1 LFETLIDFGEERNL
15 VGQRQRQMV
24 VDVIDIRKR
33 IEKIRNEVSEAIV
46 SKHSY
51 NLPDENLREDVSF
64 SIQDAAQNQTGA
76 DLPLDEQVSAEERR
90 TGVTDTSISMHN
102 ALTKA
107 MAMPAFNLN
116 IKNRQS
122 SGLLITLILLQVIS
136 NVILMAILLL
146 K

>member
-1 LFETLIDFGEERNL
+1 
-15 VGQRQRQMV
+15 MV

-51 NLPDENLREDVSF
+51 NLPDENLRDDVNF
-64 SIQDAAQNQTGA
+64 SIKDSSLNQPDADASI
-76 DLPLDEQVSAEERR
+76 DEQKSLEKRR
-90 TGVTDTSISMHN
+90 KGVTDTTIAMHN

-107 MAMPAFNLN
+107 MSMPSFNLN

-122 SGLLITLILLQVIS
+122 SGLIITLILLQLLS

>member
-1 LFETLIDFGEERNL
+1 
-15 VGQRQRQMV
+15 MV

-51 NLPDENLREDVSF
+51 NLPDENLRDDVNF
-64 SIQDAAQNQTGA
+64 SIQDSSLNQPDSDA
-76 DLPLDEQVSAEERR
+76 SIDEQQALEKRR
-90 TGVTDTSISMHN
+90 TGVTDTTIAMHN

-107 MAMPAFNLN
+107 MSMPSFNLN

-122 SGLLITLILLQVIS
+122 SGLLITLILLQLIS
-136 NVILMAILLL
+136 NVVLMAILLL

>member
-1 LFETLIDFGEERNL
+1 
-15 VGQRQRQMV
+15 MV

-51 NLPDENLREDVSF
+51 NLPDEKLRDDVNF
-64 SIQDAAQNQTGA
+64 SIQDSSLNQPDA
-76 DLPLDEQVSAEERR
+76 DASIDEQESLEKRR
-90 TGVTDTSISMHN
+90 TGVTDTTIAMHN

-107 MAMPAFNLN
+107 MSMPSFNLN

-122 SGLLITLILLQVIS
+122 SGLIITLILLQLIS

>member
-1 LFETLIDFGEERNL
+1 
-15 VGQRQRQMV
+15 MV

-51 NLPDENLREDVSF
+51 NLPDENLRDDVNF
-64 SIQDAAQNQTGA
+64 SIQDASLNQPDA
-76 DLPLDEQVSAEERR
+76 DSSIDEQQSLEKKR
-90 TGVTDTSISMHN
+90 TGVTDTTIAMHN

-107 MAMPAFNLN
+107 MSMPSFNLN

-122 SGLLITLILLQVIS
+122 SGLIITLILLQLIS

>member
-1 LFETLIDFGEERNL
+1 
-15 VGQRQRQMV
+15 MV

-51 NLPDENLREDVSF
+51 NLPDENLRDDVNF
-64 SIQDAAQNQTGA
+64 SIQDSSLNQPDA
-76 DLPLDEQVSAEERR
+76 DAPIDEQKSLAKRR
-90 TGVTDTSISMHN
+90 TGVTDTTIAMHN

-107 MAMPAFNLN
+107 MSMPSFNLN
-116 IKNRQS
+116 IKNRHS
-122 SGLLITLILLQVIS
+122 SGLIITLILLQLIS
-136 NVILMAILLL
+136 NVVLMAILLL

>member
-1 LFETLIDFGEERNL
+1 
-15 VGQRQRQMV
+15 MV

-51 NLPDENLREDVSF
+51 NLPDENLRDDVNF
-64 SIQDAAQNQTGA
+64 SIQDSSLNQPDA
-76 DLPLDEQVSAEERR
+76 DGSIDEQQSLEKKR
-90 TGVTDTSISMHN
+90 TGVTDTTIAMHN

-107 MAMPAFNLN
+107 MSMPSFNLN

-122 SGLLITLILLQVIS
+122 SGLIITLILLQLIS

>member
-1 LFETLIDFGEERNL
+1 
-15 VGQRQRQMV
+15 MV

-33 IEKIRNEVSEAIV
+33 IEKIRNDVSEAIV

-51 NLPDENLREDVSF
+51 SLPDEKLREDVEF
-64 SIQDAAQNQTGA
+64 SLQDAVLDKPDT
-76 DLPLDEQVSAEERR
+76 DLPLDEKDAVEQSR
-90 TGVTDTSISMHN
+90 TGVTDTSVAMHN

-122 SGLLITLILLQVIS
+122 SGLLIALIVLQLVS
-136 NVILMAILLL
+136 NIILMAILLL

>member
-1 LFETLIDFGEERNL
+1 
-15 VGQRQRQMV
+15 MV

-51 NLPDENLREDVSF
+51 NLPDEKLRDDVNF
-64 SIQDAAQNQTGA
+64 SIQDSSLNQLDA
-76 DLPLDEQVSAEERR
+76 DASTNEQQSLEKKR
-90 TGVTDTSISMHN
+90 TGVTDTSIAMHN

-107 MAMPAFNLN
+107 MSMPSFNLN

-122 SGLLITLILLQVIS
+122 SGLIITLILLQLFS

>member
-1 LFETLIDFGEERNL
+1 
-15 VGQRQRQMV
+15 MV

-51 NLPDENLREDVSF
+51 NLPDENLRDDVNF
-64 SIQDAAQNQTGA
+64 SIQDSSLDQPDA
-76 DLPLDEQVSAEERR
+76 DTSIAEQQSLEKKR
-90 TGVTDTSISMHN
+90 TGVTDTTIAMHN

-107 MAMPAFNLN
+107 MSMPSFNLN

-122 SGLLITLILLQVIS
+122 SGLIITLILLQLIS

>member
-1 LFETLIDFGEERNL
+1 
-15 VGQRQRQMV
+15 MV

-51 NLPDENLREDVSF
+51 NLPDENLRDDVNF
-64 SIQDAAQNQTGA
+64 SIQDTSLNQPDA
-76 DLPLDEQVSAEERR
+76 DASIDEQKSLEKRR
-90 TGVTDTSISMHN
+90 TGVTDTTMAMHN

-107 MAMPAFNLN
+107 MSMPSFNLN

-122 SGLLITLILLQVIS
+122 SGLIITLILLQLIS

>member
-1 LFETLIDFGEERNL
+1 
-15 VGQRQRQMV
+15 MV

-51 NLPDENLREDVSF
+51 NLPDENLRDDVNF
-64 SIQDAAQNQTGA
+64 SIQDSSLNQPDAG
-76 DLPLDEQVSAEERR
+76 DSIDDQQSLEKKR
-90 TGVTDTSISMHN
+90 TGVTDTTIAMHN

-107 MAMPAFNLN
+107 MSMPSFNLN

-122 SGLLITLILLQVIS
+122 SGLIITLILLQLIS

>member
-1 LFETLIDFGEERNL
+1 
-15 VGQRQRQMV
+15 MV

-51 NLPDENLREDVSF
+51 NLPDEKMRDDVNF
-64 SIQDAAQNQTGA
+64 SVRDSSLNQPDADASI
-76 DLPLDEQVSAEERR
+76 DEQKSVEKER
-90 TGVTDTSISMHN
+90 TGVTDTTIAMHN

-107 MAMPAFNLN
+107 MSMPSFNLN

-122 SGLLITLILLQVIS
+122 SGLIITLILLQLIS

>member
-1 LFETLIDFGEERNL
+1 
-15 VGQRQRQMV
+15 MV

-51 NLPDENLREDVSF
+51 NLPDEKLRDDVNF
-64 SIQDAAQNQTGA
+64 SIQDSSLNQPDA
-76 DLPLDEQVSAEERR
+76 DTSIAEQQSLEKKR
-90 TGVTDTSISMHN
+90 TGVTDTTIAMHN

-107 MAMPAFNLN
+107 MSMPSFNLN

-122 SGLLITLILLQVIS
+122 SGLIITLIILQLIS

>member
-1 LFETLIDFGEERNL
+1 
-15 VGQRQRQMV
+15 MV

-46 SKHSY
+46 SRHSY
-51 NLPDENLREDVSF
+51 NLPDEKLRDDVNF
-64 SIQDAAQNQTGA
+64 SIQDSSLNQPDA
-76 DLPLDEQVSAEERR
+76 DASIDDQQSLEKKR
-90 TGVTDTSISMHN
+90 TGVTDTTIAMHN

-107 MAMPAFNLN
+107 MSMPSFNLN

-122 SGLLITLILLQVIS
+122 SGLIITLILLQLIS

>member
-1 LFETLIDFGEERNL
+1 
-15 VGQRQRQMV
+15 MV

-51 NLPDENLREDVSF
+51 TLPDEKLRDDVSF
-64 SIQDAAQNQTGA
+64 SIQDSSLNQPDA
-76 DLPLDEQVSAEERR
+76 DASLDEQQSLEKKR
-90 TGVTDTSISMHN
+90 TGVTDTTIAMHN

-107 MAMPAFNLN
+107 ISMPSFNLN

-122 SGLLITLILLQVIS
+122 SGLIITLIILQLIS

>member
-1 LFETLIDFGEERNL
+1 
-15 VGQRQRQMV
+15 MV

-51 NLPDENLREDVSF
+51 SLPDEQLREDVEF
-64 SIQDAAQNQTGA
+64 SLQDAALEEPDTSV
-76 DLPLDEQVSAEERR
+76 PLNERETLEQRR
-90 TGVTDTSISMHN
+90 SGVTDTSIAMHN

-122 SGLLITLILLQVIS
+122 SGLLVTLIVLQLAS

>member
-1 LFETLIDFGEERNL
+1 
-15 VGQRQRQMV
+15 MV

-51 NLPDENLREDVSF
+51 NLPNENLRDDVNF
-64 SIQDAAQNQTGA
+64 SIQDSSLNQPDA
-76 DLPLDEQVSAEERR
+76 DASIDEQQSLEKKR
-90 TGVTDTSISMHN
+90 TGVTDTTIAMHN

-107 MAMPAFNLN
+107 MSMPSFNLN

-122 SGLLITLILLQVIS
+122 SGLIITLIILQLIS

>member
-1 LFETLIDFGEERNL
+1 
-15 VGQRQRQMV
+15 MV

-51 NLPDENLREDVSF
+51 NLPDEKLRDDVNF
-64 SIQDAAQNQTGA
+64 SIQDSSLNQPDA
-76 DLPLDEQVSAEERR
+76 DASVDEQQALENRR
-90 TGVTDTSISMHN
+90 TGVTDTTIAMHN

-107 MAMPAFNLN
+107 MSMPSFNLN

-122 SGLLITLILLQVIS
+122 SGLIITLILLQLIS

>member
-1 LFETLIDFGEERNL
+1 
-15 VGQRQRQMV
+15 MV

-51 NLPDENLREDVSF
+51 SLPDEKLRDDVNF
-64 SIQDAAQNQTGA
+64 SIQDSSLPQPDA
-76 DLPLDEQVSAEERR
+76 DPSIDEQQSLEKRR
-90 TGVTDTSISMHN
+90 TGVTDTTIAMHN

-107 MAMPAFNLN
+107 MSMPSFNLN

-122 SGLLITLILLQVIS
+122 SGLIITLILLQLIS

>member
-1 LFETLIDFGEERNL
+1 
-15 VGQRQRQMV
+15 MV

-51 NLPDENLREDVSF
+51 NLPDENLRDDVNF
-64 SIQDAAQNQTGA
+64 SIQDSSLNQPNA
-76 DLPLDEQVSAEERR
+76 DASIDEQQSLEKKR
-90 TGVTDTSISMHN
+90 TGVTDTTIAMHN

-107 MAMPAFNLN
+107 MSMPSFNLN

-122 SGLLITLILLQVIS
+122 SGLIITLIILQLIS

>member
-1 LFETLIDFGEERNL
+1 
-15 VGQRQRQMV
+15 MV

-46 SKHSY
+46 SKHRY
-51 NLPDENLREDVSF
+51 NLPDENLRDDVNF
-64 SIQDAAQNQTGA
+64 SIQDSSLNQPDA
-76 DLPLDEQVSAEERR
+76 DAPIDEQKSLEKRR
-90 TGVTDTSISMHN
+90 TGVTDTTMAMHN

-107 MAMPAFNLN
+107 MSMPSFNLN

-122 SGLLITLILLQVIS
+122 SGLIITLILLQLIS

>member
-1 LFETLIDFGEERNL
+1 
-15 VGQRQRQMV
+15 MV
-24 VDVIDIRKR
+24 VDVIGIRKR

-51 NLPDENLREDVSF
+51 NLPDENLRDDVNF
-64 SIQDAAQNQTGA
+64 SIQDSSLNQPDA
-76 DLPLDEQVSAEERR
+76 DAPIDEQKSLEKRR
-90 TGVTDTSISMHN
+90 TGVTDTTIAMHN

-107 MAMPAFNLN
+107 MSMPSFNLN

-122 SGLLITLILLQVIS
+122 SGLIITLILLQLIS

>member
-1 LFETLIDFGEERNL
+1 
-15 VGQRQRQMV
+15 MV

-51 NLPDENLREDVSF
+51 NLPDENLRDDVNF
-64 SIQDAAQNQTGA
+64 SIQDSSLNQPDA
-76 DLPLDEQVSAEERR
+76 DASVDEQQALENRR
-90 TGVTDTSISMHN
+90 TGVTDTTIAMHN
-102 ALTKA
+102 ALTNA
-107 MAMPAFNLN
+107 MSMPSFNLN
-116 IKNRQS
+116 IKNRHS
-122 SGLLITLILLQVIS
+122 SGLIITLIILQLIS

>member
-1 LFETLIDFGEERNL
+1 
-15 VGQRQRQMV
+15 MV

-46 SKHSY
+46 SKHGY
-51 NLPDENLREDVSF
+51 NLPDENLRDDVNF
-64 SIQDAAQNQTGA
+64 SIQDSSLNQPDA
-76 DLPLDEQVSAEERR
+76 DASIDEQKSLEKKR
-90 TGVTDTSISMHN
+90 TGVTDTTIAMHN

-107 MAMPAFNLN
+107 MSMPSFNLN

-122 SGLLITLILLQVIS
+122 NGLIITLILLQLIS

>member
-1 LFETLIDFGEERNL
+1 
-15 VGQRQRQMV
+15 MV

-51 NLPDENLREDVSF
+51 NLPDENLRDDVNF
-64 SIQDAAQNQTGA
+64 SIQDSSLNQPDA
-76 DLPLDEQVSAEERR
+76 DASVDEQQALENRR
-90 TGVTDTSISMHN
+90 TGVTDTTIAMHN

-107 MAMPAFNLN
+107 MSMPSFNLN

-122 SGLLITLILLQVIS
+122 SGLIITLILLQLIS
-136 NVILMAILLL
+136 NVILMAILLF

>member
-1 LFETLIDFGEERNL
+1 
-15 VGQRQRQMV
+15 MV

-51 NLPDENLREDVSF
+51 NLPDENLRDDVNF
-64 SIQDAAQNQTGA
+64 SIKDSSLNQPDADASI
-76 DLPLDEQVSAEERR
+76 DEQKSLEKRR
-90 TGVTDTSISMHN
+90 TGVTDTTIAMHN

-107 MAMPAFNLN
+107 MSMPSFNLN

-122 SGLLITLILLQVIS
+122 SGLIITLILLQLIS

>member
-1 LFETLIDFGEERNL
+1 
-15 VGQRQRQMV
+15 MV

-51 NLPDENLREDVSF
+51 NLPDENLRDDVNF
-64 SIQDAAQNQTGA
+64 SIQDSSLNQPDA
-76 DLPLDEQVSAEERR
+76 DASVDEQQALENRR
-90 TGVTDTSISMHN
+90 TGVTDTTIAMHN

-107 MAMPAFNLN
+107 MSMPSFNLN
-116 IKNRQS
+116 IKNRHS
-122 SGLLITLILLQVIS
+122 SGLIITLIILQLIS

>member
-1 LFETLIDFGEERNL
+1 
-15 VGQRQRQMV
+15 MV

-51 NLPDENLREDVSF
+51 NLPDENLRDDVNF
-64 SIQDAAQNQTGA
+64 SIQDSSLNQPDA
-76 DLPLDEQVSAEERR
+76 DASTEDQKSLEKRR
-90 TGVTDTSISMHN
+90 TGVTDTTMAMHN

-107 MAMPAFNLN
+107 MSMPSFNLN

-122 SGLLITLILLQVIS
+122 SGLIITLILLQLIS

>member
-1 LFETLIDFGEERNL
+1 
-15 VGQRQRQMV
+15 MV

-51 NLPDENLREDVSF
+51 NLPDENLRDDVNF
-64 SIQDAAQNQTGA
+64 SIQDSSLKQPDA
-76 DLPLDEQVSAEERR
+76 DASVDEQQALENRR
-90 TGVTDTSISMHN
+90 TGVTDTTIAMHN

-107 MAMPAFNLN
+107 MSMPSFNLN

-122 SGLLITLILLQVIS
+122 SGLIITLILLQLIS

>member
-1 LFETLIDFGEERNL
+1 
-15 VGQRQRQMV
+15 MV

-51 NLPDENLREDVSF
+51 ELPNENLRDEVSF
-64 SIQDAAQNQTGA
+64 SIQDAPLNEPDSDQT
-76 DLPLDEQVSAEERR
+76 LDGQEAEEKRR
-90 TGVTDTSISMHN
+90 TGVTDTTITMHN

-107 MAMPAFNLN
+107 MSMPSFNLN

-122 SGLLITLILLQVIS
+122 SGLIITLILLQLIS

>member
-1 LFETLIDFGEERNL
+1 
-15 VGQRQRQMV
+15 MV

-51 NLPDENLREDVSF
+51 NLPDENLRDDVNF
-64 SIQDAAQNQTGA
+64 SIQDSSLNQPDA
-76 DLPLDEQVSAEERR
+76 DASVDEQQALENRR
-90 TGVTDTSISMHN
+90 TGVTDTTIAMHN

-107 MAMPAFNLN
+107 MSMPSFNLN

-122 SGLLITLILLQVIS
+122 SGLIITLILLQLIS
-136 NVILMAILLL
+136 NVVLMAILLL

>member
-1 LFETLIDFGEERNL
+1 
-15 VGQRQRQMV
+15 MV

-51 NLPDENLREDVSF
+51 NLPDENLRDDVNF
-64 SIQDAAQNQTGA
+64 SIQDASLNQPDA
-76 DLPLDEQVSAEERR
+76 DTSIDEQKSLEKKR
-90 TGVTDTSISMHN
+90 TGVTDTTIAMHN

-107 MAMPAFNLN
+107 MSMPSFNLN

-122 SGLLITLILLQVIS
+122 SGLIITLILLQLIS

>member
-1 LFETLIDFGEERNL
+1 
-15 VGQRQRQMV
+15 MV

-51 NLPDENLREDVSF
+51 NLPDENLRDDVNF
-64 SIQDAAQNQTGA
+64 SIQDSSLNQPDA
-76 DLPLDEQVSAEERR
+76 DASIDEQKSLEKRR
-90 TGVTDTSISMHN
+90 TGVTDTTMAMHN

-107 MAMPAFNLN
+107 MSMPSFNLN

-122 SGLLITLILLQVIS
+122 SGLIITLILLQLVS
-136 NVILMAILLL
+136 NVILIAILLL

>member
-1 LFETLIDFGEERNL
+1 
-15 VGQRQRQMV
+15 MV

-51 NLPDENLREDVSF
+51 NLPDENLRDDVNF
-64 SIQDAAQNQTGA
+64 SIQDSSLNQPDSDA
-76 DLPLDEQVSAEERR
+76 SIDEQQALEKRR
-90 TGVTDTSISMHN
+90 TGVTDTTIAMHN

-107 MAMPAFNLN
+107 MSMPSFNLN

-122 SGLLITLILLQVIS
+122 SGLIITLILLQLIS

>member
-1 LFETLIDFGEERNL
+1 
-15 VGQRQRQMV
+15 MV

-51 NLPDENLREDVSF
+51 NLPDENLRDDVNF
-64 SIQDAAQNQTGA
+64 SIQDSSLNQPDA
-76 DLPLDEQVSAEERR
+76 DASIDEQESLEKRR
-90 TGVTDTSISMHN
+90 TGVTDTTIAMHN

-107 MAMPAFNLN
+107 MSMPSFNLN

-122 SGLLITLILLQVIS
+122 SGLIITLILLQLIS

>member
-1 LFETLIDFGEERNL
+1 
-15 VGQRQRQMV
+15 MV

-51 NLPDENLREDVSF
+51 NLPDENLRDDVNF
-64 SIQDAAQNQTGA
+64 SIQDSSLNQSDA
-76 DLPLDEQVSAEERR
+76 DASIDEQKSLEKRR
-90 TGVTDTSISMHN
+90 TGVTDTTMAMHN

-107 MAMPAFNLN
+107 MSMPSFNLN

-122 SGLLITLILLQVIS
+122 SGLIITLILLQLIS

>member
-1 LFETLIDFGEERNL
+1 
-15 VGQRQRQMV
+15 MV

-51 NLPDENLREDVSF
+51 NLPDENLRDDVNF
-64 SIQDAAQNQTGA
+64 SIQDSSLNQPDA
-76 DLPLDEQVSAEERR
+76 DASIDEQKSLEKKR
-90 TGVTDTSISMHN
+90 TGVTDTTIAMHN

-107 MAMPAFNLN
+107 MSMPSFNLN

-122 SGLLITLILLQVIS
+122 SGLIITLIILQLIS
-136 NVILMAILLL
+136 NVILMAILVL

>member
-1 LFETLIDFGEERNL
+1 
-15 VGQRQRQMV
+15 MV

-51 NLPDENLREDVSF
+51 NLPDENLRDDVNF
-64 SIQDAAQNQTGA
+64 SIQDSSLNQPDA
-76 DLPLDEQVSAEERR
+76 DASIDEQKSLEKRR
-90 TGVTDTSISMHN
+90 TGVTDTTMAMHN

-107 MAMPAFNLN
+107 MSMPSFNLN

-122 SGLLITLILLQVIS
+122 SGLIITLILLQLVS

>member
-1 LFETLIDFGEERNL
+1 
-15 VGQRQRQMV
+15 MV

-51 NLPDENLREDVSF
+51 NLPDENLRDDVNF
-64 SIQDAAQNQTGA
+64 SIQDSSLNQPDA
-76 DLPLDEQVSAEERR
+76 DASIDDQQSLEKKR
-90 TGVTDTSISMHN
+90 TGVTDTTIAMHN

-107 MAMPAFNLN
+107 MSMPSFNLN

-122 SGLLITLILLQVIS
+122 SGLIITLIILQLIS